1 MANIQNSI
9 NQALSSF
16 QWGASFLEKRPQIQE
31 MQKYHEAQKQAD
43 AYKVAYDASALEMKN
58 AKSEW
63 EKILRNPKLTEKR
76 GDIKVDKD
84 QLGIYAQTS
93 GNYANQL
100 SQLKNRFPTEW
111 ATNLE
116 ANEAQLKEAKE
127 THSYFKK
134 ASETASRLDKQ
145 GIRETIITLQDKL
158 ESTAGPQ
165 EFKQELEQ
173 KAGVRQ

>member
-31 MQKYHEAQKQAD
+31 MQKYHEAQKQSD
-43 AYKVAYDASALEMKN
+43 AYKVAYDAQALDMKN

-63 EKILRNPKLTEKR
+63 EKVLQNPTLTKT
-76 GDIKVDKD
+76 GKIKVGKD
-84 QLGIYAQTS
+84 ELKIFSQTA
-93 GNYANQL
+93 GNYETSL

-111 ATNLE
+111 AANLE
-116 ANEAQLKEAKE
+116 ANEAQLKDAKE
-127 THSYFKK
+127 THSYFKDAEK
-134 ASETASRLDKQ
+134 TATQLEKEGVRQ
-145 GIRETIITLQDKL
+145 MIISLKDKL
-158 ESTAGPQ
+158 ESTIGPQ
-165 EFKQELEQ
+165 ERKEELEK